1 MQSHNSKIHS
11 NDMRISAF
19 LWLFVLIEGGANVAL
34 AWFEGVAVDALAY
47 NSFSEQQLLRSMLFL
62 LAAIVAQWASSV
74 LTPFLFKISCAQHI
88 SKLRRRIYSVLI
100 SAPVLRLPR

>member
-19 LWLFVLIEGGANVAL
+19 LCLFVLIEGGANVAL

-62 LAAIVAQWASSV
+62 LAAIVVQWVSSV
-74 LTPFLFKISCAQHI
+74 LTPFLFIME
-88 SKLRRRIYSVLI
+88 LLI
-100 SAPVLRLPR
+100 LWQRYNFF